1 MNQQKISTQRLVL
14 TALFIAIVLLQ
25 SIIPWLGFIPI
36 NPMVRVTIIPFTVAL
51 GAMILGPKV
60 GMLLGLVMGGLS
72 FYHAWTIPMGIGAL
86 MFRDPLVAFV
96 PRMLVGLIIG
106 WLYWQY
112 VRQQHGTKRL
122 VSMFMMGALTALI
135 NTVLVIT
142 LTWIHFR
149 VFNTTVAGLPNN
161 VGIIWMFTSLA
172 GANALLEIF
181 LDGMLGLLVGG
192 PVLKVIN
199 KL

>member
-1 MNQQKISTQRLVL
+1 MNRQKNSTQRLVL

-36 NPMVRVTIIPFTVAL
+36 NPMVRVTIIPFTIAL

-60 GMLLGLVMGGLS
+60 GMLLGLLMGALS
-72 FYHAWTIPMGIGAL
+72 FYHAWTIPMGVGAL

-106 WLYWQY
+106 WLYWRY
-112 VRQQHGTKRL
+112 VHQQQGAKRL

-149 VFNTTVAGLPNN
+149 IFNTTVAGLPNN

-172 GANALLEIF
+172 GANAVLEIF
-181 LDGMLGLLVGG
+181 LDGVLSLLVGG
-192 PVLKVIN
+192 PVLKAIN
-199 KL
+199 QL